1 MNSKDTLHLSTLTDE
16 LSARLPALQPAPPI
30 FEGTFHEFFT
40 SYVSPNLPSIE
51 RVREFN
57 AALGEYFAI
66 RAPQYLIRKVGSLNR
81 RETHTT
87 AGGQLL
93 LPCDN
98 SPGWWLHMFLLGDIP
113 FPTDMVTFFQQIP
126 RHIFDI
132 KLKNQL
138 NKAGFHLAHLSD
150 VGNRDTSWHSW
161 NKEELQRRMVLNL
174 HPWNWSLIAKK
185 NWQHYGGRKDII
197 VAIHHEY
204 TELYGQPYIEWRQ
217 GHALDLALGKSMI
230 AYSYGN
236 EPSQKTQR
244 IEPVSPTSIF
254 SSRRPVIKREWIG
267 TGIVLSLHL
276 ASGKCEFPHDELL
289 TWVSQ
294 NTKALSTIS
303 WNRDGIYHWPNPSKK
318 MRGFLDRYLS
328 K

>member
-1 MNSKDTLHLSTLTDE
+1 
-16 LSARLPALQPAPPI
+16 
-30 FEGTFHEFFT
+30 
-40 SYVSPNLPSIE
+40 
-51 RVREFN
+51 
-57 AALGEYFAI
+57 
-66 RAPQYLIRKVGSLNR
+66 
-81 RETHTT
+81 
-87 AGGQLL
+87 
-93 LPCDN
+93 
-98 SPGWWLHMFLLGDIP
+98 
-113 FPTDMVTFFQQIP
+113 
-126 RHIFDI
+126 
-132 KLKNQL
+132 
-138 NKAGFHLAHLSD
+138 
-150 VGNRDTSWHSW
+150 
-161 NKEELQRRMVLNL
+161 MVLNL

-236 EPSQKTQR
+236 KPSQKTQR

-254 SSRRPVIKREWIG
+254 SSRRPVIKRGWIG

-303 WNRDGIYHWPNPSKK
+303 WNRDGIYHEGSGAKPYYGLGASYHDIADSKMHLRFTLRNGVFNGPVEGWNPAGTPVYTAEYKEGKLIS
-318 MRGFLDRYLS
+318 DRYTGPGTKEEFLAAKS
-328 K
+328 GDLRAVKYHPAPPIPEVGNWLGTTSEGYDVLAYLYGGLQVNFKAAIIYLPIIYFIGITMGMMTDCHGSCL